1 MAPKKRSGI
10 GKNRARGNLVPNIIQ
25 MGLNPLALE
34 KEDEEDA
41 EDFYEPDFKRR
52 VANDNDDF
60 DDVSEEEAT
69 ETTTVINNCDDRIS
83 ESFLAMETSS
93 TSSTIST
100 ASTFVTPKNKP
111 KRQPSSEFS
120 SSEVSGSGIR
130 SFLLKDSV
138 ELKDLEIGLVCFG
151 SFLFSYFSINL

>member
-1 MAPKKRSGI
+1 MAPRKRSGI

-41 EDFYEPDFKRR
+41 EDFNEPDFKRR
-52 VANDNDDF
+52 VANDNDEF
-60 DDVSEEEAT
+60 DDVSEEETT
-69 ETTTVINNCDDRIS
+69 ETTTVINNCNDRIT

-93 TSSTIST
+93 TISSV
-100 ASTFVTPKNKP
+100 STFVTPKNKP
-111 KRQPSSEFS
+111 KRQPSSEVS

-151 SFLFSYFSINL
+151 SFLLSYFSINL